1 MGFAGISEAHYLYQV
16 LNHVNLSNYFLIT
29 VSFQYL
35 YVAIPQYHGTKMGR
49 VVFSYHANKYVY
61 LGKKEENKWWA
72 MRDLNPRPLPCEGSA
87 LPLSQSPP

>member
-49 VVFSYHANKYVY
+49 VV
-61 LGKKEENKWWA
+61 
-72 MRDLNPRPLPCEGSA
+72 
-87 LPLSQSPP
+87 